1 MLKRL
6 SQALRRG
13 RRWSAGVR
21 GLAFVLLAALLA
33 LRVWDPAPVQLIR
46 LQAFDLYQ
54 RIAPRKPTSFP
65 VVIVD
70 IDEKSLAE
78 LGQWP
83 WPRTLI
89 ARMVDRLREAGVAA
103 VGFDVVFA
111 ERDRMSPENLESA
124 FEGITPET
132 MSALKK
138 LRSNDAIFA
147 NSLARSRAVLGRAA
161 LAEGEPGSEKPLPHN
176 SPVALLGGDPRPY
189 MLHYGGLVSNLPVL
203 EKAAPGAGIFTLGQE
218 RDTVVRR
225 VPVAMVVKDKIFPSL
240 DTELLRIA
248 TGGQAYAIRSNAA
261 GVDSIVVGGVRVP
274 TDAYGRV
281 WVHYSPPD
289 SRRYVSAAD
298 VIAGR
303 VPVARLRGH
312 LAIMGTSASGLRD
325 IKATPVGTMPGVEV
339 HAQLLETVLSGQYLA
354 RPNYALGEELSL
366 TALAGLVVIILVP
379 MVGAWWAMAV
389 ALAGIGILIGV
400 AWDLFVTQGVLLGV
414 MYPSFATVALYGL
427 LTFLGY
433 VREEAERRRI
443 RTAFSRYLSPHM
455 VARVAED
462 PSHLKLGGENREMT
476 LMFTDVMGF
485 TRIAENYDAVGLTHL
500 INTMLTPLTNAIIDT
515 EGTVDK
521 YMGDA
526 IMAFWNAPL
535 DDPDHAR
542 HACRAALEI
551 QRRMGPVNDV
561 VKADC
566 EVSGRKYMKL
576 GVGVGLN
583 TGVCCVGNMG
593 SDLRFDYSCLGDT
606 VNTASRLEGQ
616 TRLYG
621 VKIVVG
627 ESTYEEADDFAYLE
641 LDLIRV
647 IGKEKPVRIYA
658 LVGEPEFAQTPE
670 FRKLAQAHAEM
681 LDAYRSQDWARTGAL
696 LASCREL
703 DPGLDLGRLYDL
715 FAERIAEFAAVPP
728 PPDWDNV
735 YVATSKH

>member
-1 MLKRL
+1 MKIFTRILL
-6 SQALRRG
+6 WG

-21 GLAFVLLAALLA
+21 GLAFLLLAALLA
-33 LRVWDPAPVQLIR
+33 LRIWDPAPVQLVR

-54 RIAPRKPTSFP
+54 RLAPRETKVFP
-65 VVIVD
+65 VLVVD

-83 WPRTLI
+83 WPRTLL
-89 ARMVDRLREAGVAA
+89 ARLVDTLTRDGVAA
-103 VGFDVVFA
+103 IGFDAVFA
-111 ERDRMSPENLESA
+111 ERDRMSPESLEDA
-124 FEGITPET
+124 FQGMTPET
-132 MSALKK
+132 MAALKK
-138 LRSNDAIFA
+138 LPANDQLFA
-147 NSLARSRAVLGRAA
+147 KSLSSARAVLGRAA
-161 LAEGEPGSEKPLPHN
+161 LAEGEEGAEKPLPKN
-176 SPVALLGGDPRPY
+176 SPVALLGGDPRRY

-203 EKAAPGAGIFTLGQE
+203 EKAAPGAGVFTLGYE

-225 VPVAMVVKDKIFPSL
+225 VPVAMVIKDKIFPSL
-240 DTELLRIA
+240 DTEMLRIA
-248 TGGQAYAIRSNAA
+248 TGGQAYALRSNAA
-261 GVDSIVVGGVRVP
+261 GIDSLVVGGVRVP
-274 TDAYGRV
+274 TDATGRV
-281 WVHYSPPD
+281 WVHYTQPD
-289 SRRYVSAAD
+289 PRRYVSAAD

-303 VPVARLRGH
+303 IAPERLRGR
-312 LAIMGTSASGLRD
+312 LTILGTSASGLRD

-339 HAQLLETVLSGQYLA
+339 HAQLLETILA
-354 RPNYALGEELSL
+354 NAYISRPNYALGSELSL
-366 TALAGLVVIILVP
+366 VALAGLIVIVLVP
-379 MVGAWWAMAV
+379 MVGAWWAMGV
-389 ALAGIGILIGV
+389 ALAGIGSLGGV
-400 AWDLFVTQGVLLGV
+400 AWHLYTVDGLLIDVT
-414 MYPSFATVALYGL
+414 YPAFATVALYGL

-443 RTAFSRYLSPHM
+443 RSAFSRYLSPHM
-455 VARVAED
+455 VARVADD

-535 DDPDHAR
+535 DDSDHAR
-542 HACRAALEI
+542 NACRAALEV
-551 QRRMGPVNDV
+551 QRRMGPVNEV

-566 EVSGRKYMKL
+566 ESSGRKYMKL

-583 TGVCCVGNMG
+583 TGMCCVGNMG
-593 SDLRFDYSCLGDT
+593 SDLRFDYSALGDT

-627 ESTYEEADDFAYLE
+627 KSTHDMASDFAYLE

-658 LVGEPEFAQTPE
+658 LVGDPDFAKTPE
-670 FRKLAQAHAEM
+670 FLKLAAAHAEM
-681 LDAYRSQDWARTGAL
+681 LEAYRSQDWARTGAL
-696 LASCREL
+696 LSRCREL
-703 DPGLDLGRLYDL
+703 DPGLDLGKLYDL
-715 FAERIAEFAAVPP
+715 FAERIAEFAAEPP
-728 PPDWDNV
+728 APDWDHV
-735 YVATSKH
+735 YVATTKH